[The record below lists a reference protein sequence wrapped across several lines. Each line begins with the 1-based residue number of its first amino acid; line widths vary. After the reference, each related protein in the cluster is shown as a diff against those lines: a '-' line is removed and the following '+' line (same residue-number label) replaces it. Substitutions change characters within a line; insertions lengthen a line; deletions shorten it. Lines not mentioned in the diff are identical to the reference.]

1 MLKKI
6 KIIPIFIMCFCLMF
20 LLSIN
25 VFAETK
31 NVYYYGDN
39 CLDCKNLKEKIEE
52 INDLK
57 HLEFKNVL
65 DEGVVIELQGTYG
78 TKKIPFLVVDGS
90 IYQGTSAIID
100 FYNELTNKNTIFY
113 LFMGFL
119 DGFNPCAISL
129 LMIFSTF
136 LSYSVK
142 NKKYIAVGLSFITGT
157 FLANF
162 LLGFSII
169 KISNYLKEFEI
180 FTNIIFIIAILM
192 CVYIFCLNMV
202 DIFNYKSGK
211 IKNKLTEKTRFK
223 AVYLI
228 QKAINNKFLVFI
240 SFVLG
245 FVIAFIEFSCTGQ
258 VYLPTLLIMKDS
270 KSILNLILY
279 NFMFIVPLLIFF
291 VISMFLNADKIRE
304 KIMKKSYL
312 IKIIVNIFLV
322 ILLFMLISKIM

>member
-1 MLKKI
+1 ML
-6 KIIPIFIMCFCLMF
+6 FR
-20 LLSIN
+20 S
-25 VFAETK
+25 
-31 NVYYYGDN
+31 
-39 CLDCKNLKEKIEE
+39 
-52 INDLK
+52 
-57 HLEFKNVL
+57 
-65 DEGVVIELQGTYG
+65 
-78 TKKIPFLVVDGS
+78 
-90 IYQGTSAIID
+90 
-100 FYNELTNKNTIFY
+100 
-113 LFMGFL
+113 
-119 DGFNPCAISL
+119 
-129 LMIFSTF
+129 
-136 LSYSVK
+136 
-142 NKKYIAVGLSFITGT
+142 
-157 FLANF
+157 
-162 LLGFSII
+162 
-169 KISNYLKEFEI
+169 
-180 FTNIIFIIAILM
+180 
-192 CVYIFCLNMV
+192 
-202 DIFNYKSGK
+202 K